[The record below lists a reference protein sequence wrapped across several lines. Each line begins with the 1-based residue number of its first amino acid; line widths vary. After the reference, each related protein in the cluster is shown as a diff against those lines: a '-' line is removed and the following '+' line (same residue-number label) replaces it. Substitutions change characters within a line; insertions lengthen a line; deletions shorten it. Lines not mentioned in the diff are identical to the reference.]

1 MKVTVY
7 RNSTTMY
14 NYTVEVSAEGHENTN
29 FNSYE
34 VALEYFNKLKQQ
46 GMNPVL
52 LDNLTNT
59 VIK

>member
-1 MKVTVY
+1 M
-7 RNSTTMY
+7 TMY
-14 NYTVEVSAEGHENTN
+14 HYTVEVSAEGHENTN

-52 LDNLTNT
+52 RDNLTNT